1 MAFAYSSEIF
11 PLLNREQGM
20 SFAVFVNLFGAGVLS
35 LFVPELTKAVQNL
48 NGNGQSSLLGVF
60 VGLNF
65 LSLLLI
71 FFFVPETA
79 GPTLGKHISLEEVN
93 YIFGVSTVDHIHYQL
108 SRMVPWALRRLGRW
122 LAHPF
127 QKSLDSDARPEGLYT
142 WVDVGNAKSE
152 ERQRKEAA
160 LRIQDKKEHWR
171 EMW

>member
-1 MAFAYSSEIF
+1 
-11 PLLNREQGM
+11 M

-35 LFVPELTKAVQNL
+35 LFVPELTMAVQNL

-71 FFFVPETA
+71 FFFVTETA
-79 GPTLGKHISLEEVN
+79 GATLGKRPISLEEVN

-108 SRMVPWALRRLGRW
+108 SRIVPWALRRLGRW

-127 QKSLDSDARPEGLYT
+127 QKSQDS
-142 WVDVGNAKSE
+142 
-152 ERQRKEAA
+152 
-160 LRIQDKKEHWR
+160 
-171 EMW
+171 